1 MKKVKIYK
9 KNISIEKGVSFKSVY
24 YTFEDGECWFIMKYD
39 KSFTNKE
46 IIDDVFPEIK
56 EHFE

>member
-1 MKKVKIYK
+1 MKEKICK

-24 YTFEDGECWFIMKYD
+24 YTFENGEIYFIKKYS
-39 KSFTNKE
+39 KCFTNKE